1 MVTSIRNALRDPDVK
16 ILVMCEG
23 PNELAVFNVLLDN
36 SMLGFSR
43 SDLLGLTAY
52 HARQIRLSKQV
63 QLALNMFPGR
73 VLVIRVG
80 DKLNEALPIPTVNRE
95 KIIGVYKC
103 CTKPELE
110 MLLII
115 AEDLR
120 HEYEKSGMTPKQF
133 AKAHIKL
140 GRQKY
145 DNSTQFFVDYFSPT
159 PEKLQMAIVEY
170 KRIKRHAGDEL
181 FLADLM

>member
-1 MVTSIRNALRDPDVK
+1 MVTLIRNALRDPDVK

-43 SDLLGLTAY
+43 LDLLGLTAY

-80 DKLNEALPIPTVNRE
+80 DKLNEALPIPTVYRE

-140 GRQKY
+140 GRRKY
-145 DNSTQFFVDYFSPT
+145 DNSTQFYVDYFSPA
-159 PEKLQMAIVEY
+159 PKKLQTAIVEY